1 MTLSAT
7 TKRSDTEA
15 NEAIKAVVSRYAD
28 IAGDSEAFAA
38 SLAHT
43 LAPCVWAHPLRLTR
57 DRLAILLAEENISS
71 APVEWSDNALRLD
84 KGALAAVGES
94 FLDIVPQLLADR
106 VFIDPISAEDVV
118 EFIGLALDGHD
129 GMIATVRG
137 RSAETVLR
145 RMSLAVELA
154 VGAPLGERA
163 RDMVAEAVDLI
174 VVVDRVDGG
183 IVIREIVSVDDAGQ
197 FGFRTSEILANS

>member
-1 MTLSAT
+1 VAGERAVGHT
-7 TKRSDTEA
+7 TVMNA
-15 NEAIKAVVSRYAD
+15 
-28 IAGDSEAFAA
+28 
-38 SLAHT
+38 LAHFVP
-43 LAPCVWAHPLRLTR
+43 AGE
-57 DRLAILLAEENISS
+57 RLALIEDARELTV
-71 APVEWSDNALRLD
+71 PQDNALRLD